1 MKLSKGMHIV
11 IQSYKHNKHIHRI
24 WKKSVVL
31 EANNNYVVTAN
42 DRTKVIESDGR
53 TWHSKEPA
61 ICVFFDDYWFN
72 IIAMLKDDGIH
83 YYCNLA
89 SPYVYD
95 EEGIKYIDY
104 DLDIKMYPSKRI
116 RVLDRQEYEDHKIKM
131 SYPKEVDDIIMYYME
146 MLKGK
151 LQKHEFPFNDSEIK
165 SYYQM
170 YLNLKSY

>member
-1 MKLSKGMHIV
+1 MHVV

-42 DRTKVIESDGR
+42 DRTKVIEADGR

-72 IIAMLKDDGIH
+72 IIAMLKEDGIH

-131 SYPKEVDDIIMYYME
+131 SYPKEIDDIIMHYME

-151 LQKHEFPFNDSEIK
+151 LQKNEFPFNDSEIK
-165 SYYQM
+165 SYYQK

>member
-11 IQSYKHNKHIHRI
+11 IQSYKHNKTIHRV

-31 EANNNYVVTAN
+31 EATQNYVVTAN
-42 DRTKVIESDGR
+42 DRTKVIEADGR

-72 IIAMLKDDGIH
+72 VIAMLKDDGIH

-116 RVLDRQEYEDHKIKM
+116 RILDRQEYEDHKISM
-131 SYPKEVDDIIMYYME
+131 SYPLEIDDIIMYYMGI
-146 MLKGK
+146 LKEK
-151 LQKHEFPFNDSEIK
+151 LQKNEFPFNDHEIK
-165 SYYQM
+165 SFYQT
-170 YLNLKSY
+170 YLNLKSS